1 MKYALLNDEDV
12 DARRHSAALLKS
24 LGYTVAETDSAA
36 AALNATRA
44 LRFDVIL
51 TTQTHGDGDRR
62 SLSGELNRLAPW
74 APTILLVPSDGPLP
88 PQYRQFSG
96 TINKPVTVRALRHA
110 IEFGLDGTGAHPV
123 LLRTGRERRC
133 GSQRRNDVRSARPSS
148 PSGQRRT

>member
-1 MKYALLNDEDV
+1 MKYALLNDEDAV
-12 DARRHSAALLKS
+12 SRRHSAALLKS
-24 LGYTVAETDSAA
+24 LGYTVAETDSPA

-62 SLSGELNRLAPW
+62 SLSGELSRLAPW
-74 APTILLVPSDGPLP
+74 APTILLVEPDGPLP

-96 TINKPVTVRALRHA
+96 TVNKPATARALRHA

-123 LLRTGRERRC
+123 MLRTGRERRC
-133 GSQRRNDVRSARPSS
+133 AGQRRTDGRSARPPIPASE
-148 PSGQRRT
+148 RRT

>member
-12 DARRHSAALLKS
+12 ESRRHSAALLKS
-24 LGYTVAETDSAA
+24 LGYTVAQTDSPA

-44 LRFDVIL
+44 LRFDLIL

-62 SLSGELNRLAPW
+62 SLSGEFNRLAPW
-74 APTILLVPSDGPLP
+74 APTILLVPPDGPLP

-96 TINKPVTVRALRHA
+96 TVNMPVTVRALRHA

-133 GSQRRNDVRSARPSS
+133 GSQRRNEPRGARPSMH
-148 PSGQRRT
+148 GERRP

>member
-1 MKYALLNDEDV
+1 MKYALLNDEDA
-12 DARRHSAALLKS
+12 DSRRHSAALLKS

-62 SLSGELNRLAPW
+62 SLSGEFNRLAPW
-74 APTILLVPSDGPLP
+74 APTILMVAPDSPLP
-88 PQYRQFSG
+88 PQYRQYSG
-96 TINKPVTVRALRHA
+96 TVNLPVTARSLRHA

-123 LLRTGRERRC
+123 PQQIRRERR
-133 GSQRRNDVRSARPSS
+133 GISHRHA
-148 PSGQRRT
+148 